1 MQRQPFVNAVFQALL
16 KELALARPT
25 SHFNSKR
32 VIQSSVGMIFR
43 VAGDSLSKLG
53 AVGEERTR
61 F

>member
-1 MQRQPFVNAVFQALL
+1 MQRRSFVNAVFQALL
-16 KELALARPT
+16 KELSLARPT

-32 VIQSSVGMIFR
+32 VIQSSVGMVFR

-53 AVGEERTR
+53 TVDEEKTR